1 MSHVREMT
9 EAGGDMGQLARM
21 TRMLNAAA
29 LRIQQLQS
37 EKQDLQQK
45 LASLEP
51 MNRILQSRADAA
63 QEASVQAEA
72 RAVQA
77 EFRIKQLEV
86 RVKHLEDMQSWIQA
100 LDAEV
105 ARADLPGLTI
115 KHSLVDIS
123 TA

>member
-1 MSHVREMT
+1 MRHKPEKP
-9 EAGGDMGQLARM
+9 EANGAPDQVERM

-45 LASLEP
+45 LASADQV
-51 MNRILQSRADAA
+51 NRVLQSRADAA
-63 QEASVQAEA
+63 QEASVQADA

-77 EFRIKQLEV
+77 AFRIKQLEA
-86 RVKHLEDMQSWIQA
+86 RVNHLEEMQNWIQA
-100 LDAEV
+100 LDAEIV
-105 ARADLPGLTI
+105 KADLPGITPQRT
-115 KHSLVDIS
+115 LVDAG